1 MTFFFDYFRSVFKKL
16 VLNAEQYAMVICFQN
31 IRFNLRFLTNKAI
44 VLKKE
49 DMEDHGWMM
58 LV

>member
-1 MTFFFDYFRSVFKKL
+1 VFKKL